1 MKLSDL
7 YSIESSNK
15 KQNYSFQIQISQNLW
30 LSNKNVLL
38 LFWLRAVR
46 ILKSIKGWEISF
58 LYLYKFPPCL
68 KNDISY
74 MYLYKSAEGFT
85 PCHHPYVIKKGCIS
99 PPWKSPEGKRQG
111 CVVTGERENSFPIK
125 VFLFHPTLIFCLI
138 YLMLH
143 EKCEDLTCTNM
154 HAKKYMFK
162 IWYLDII

>member
-85 PCHHPYVIKKGCIS
+85 PCHHPYVIKGVYQPPMKTPRGKKTRMCCFGGARKLIPHKSFAFS
-99 PPWKSPEGKRQG
+99 PHLNFLPYLSYAPWKMWR
-111 CVVTGERENSFPIK
+111 F
-125 VFLFHPTLIFCLI
+125 
-138 YLMLH
+138 
-143 EKCEDLTCTNM
+143 NM
-154 HAKKYMFK
+154 HKHACKKVHV
-162 IWYLDII
+162 